1 MSPYSQLCWKREKAY
16 SIALSMQK
24 KKKNEIE
31 VGKDRREEGKREGTK
46 KEEK

>member
-16 SIALSMQK
+16 SIALSMQ